1 MTWATY
7 PDREIAEKVC
17 EPEEIAVLR
26 LKAAGYGRRSGS
38 LALGISEETWRYR
51 MRKAMMKIQKAKQE
65 AA

>member
-1 MTWATY
+1 MSWLTY
-7 PDREIAEKVC
+7 PDRDIAERVC
-17 EPEEIAVLR
+17 DPDELRILR

-51 MRKAMMKIQKAKQE
+51 MRKAMLKIEQAKKE